1 MKETTPPKVAH
12 PLARLATRVFGTPL
26 LIQPDKL
33 EVILSAV
40 GPRFV
45 IDGFPVAVPEL
56 SAYPESGD
64 TETLA
69 VTPDGLAVVD
79 ISGSLVNRSSW
90 LDAQSGM
97 TSYGQIRSEL
107 EAAMASPAI
116 RGVLMRIDSNGGE
129 LSLIHI

>member
-1 MKETTPPKVAH
+1 VAH

-56 SAYPESGD
+56 SAHAEQLD
-64 TETLA
+64 RETLA
-69 VTPDGLAVVD
+69 VTPDGLAIID

-90 LDAQSGM
+90 LDAQ
-97 TSYGQIRSEL
+97 
-107 EAAMASPAI
+107 
-116 RGVLMRIDSNGGE
+116 
-129 LSLIHI
+129 